1 MWAEGVFV
9 YVCVCVCDGQQRI
22 VGCGNGKRREMS
34 GVVYIKLQIY
44 EVLCEYGDVCLS
56 LRRTMHLLMVDCKK
70 RMNNVFE
77 TERYKNK
84 DFSVVIYMISLNFD

>member
-56 LRRTMHLLMVDCKK
+56 LRRTMNLKK
-70 RMNNVFE
+70 KINNVFG
-77 TERYKNK
+77 TVRYKNK
-84 DFSVVIYMISLNFD
+84 DFFCGHIYALF